1 MVFFVCFQRHFN
13 ASVGWF
19 SYWRRCSG
27 KKLYSRPRPV
37 NPEALP
43 APTPSSLTGVF
54 RLAERLSTPCE
65 GFLTLVQVKLT
76 ILLARQEVV
85 PHVAMTTAGTPA
97 QGICVEPAVE
107 TSLLLP
113 SDCACVRVHVCVGAQ
128 ADRSAGR
135 LTGSMME
142 LQTLQEALKVEIQ
155 IHQVRFTS
163 GPLGQWVRRR
173 LSLSAADVYRPDP
186 TRSRPPQ
193 RFWKRGSTI
202 LNFPVQSGGFQAPFL
217 RWFCSF
223 MTLKNIKQTEYS
235 QIFMC

>member
-1 MVFFVCFQRHFN
+1 MSNLFLVWATPNVLFWAVKYVFCLFVCFQRHFN

-27 KKLYSRPRPV
+27 KKLHSRPRPV
-37 NPEALP
+37 NPD
-43 APTPSSLTGVF
+43 TFLTHGGVF
-54 RLAERLSTPCE
+54 RLAEPPSTPRQ

-76 ILLARQEVV
+76 ILLAQQEVI

-155 IHQVRFTS
+155 IHQVTLPFRAT
-163 GPLGQWVRRR
+163 
-173 LSLSAADVYRPDP
+173 
-186 TRSRPPQ
+186 
-193 RFWKRGSTI
+193 GS
-202 LNFPVQSGGFQAPFL
+202 VG
-217 RWFCSF
+217 
-223 MTLKNIKQTEYS
+223 
-235 QIFMC
+235 